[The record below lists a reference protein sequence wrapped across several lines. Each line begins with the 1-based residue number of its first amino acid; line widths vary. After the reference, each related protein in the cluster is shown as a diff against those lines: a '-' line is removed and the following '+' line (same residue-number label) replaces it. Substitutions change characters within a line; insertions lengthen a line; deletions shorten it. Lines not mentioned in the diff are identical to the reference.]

1 MADHAQDRVDVA
13 TAHDGHDGHQSIVR
27 TYVVIFV
34 VLLAVTIIEVAASY
48 LSDVGVPDWAEI
60 AVLIA
65 LAVVKGVL
73 VVMFYM
79 HLRFD
84 SNWFRFLFIAAMILA
99 TFGVAIFIVLFSY
112 HAQLV
117 D

>member
-1 MADHAQDRVDVA
+1 MADHAHGH
-13 TAHDGHDGHQSIVR
+13 TDGAAAHDGHQSIVK
-27 TYVVIFV
+27 TYIAIFV
-34 VLLAVTIIEVAASY
+34 VLLVATIIEVAASY

-84 SNWFRFLFIAAMILA
+84 SNWFRFLFTAAVILA
-99 TFGVAIFIVLFSY
+99 TFGLGLFIVLFSY
-112 HAQLV
+112 HRGV
-117 D
+117 VG